1 MCVGG
6 KRNINDIVVEEE
18 EEEEGVT
25 VSQPS
30 LVSGIT
36 IALAYFDVSRA
47 YTFEM
52 LHEKDGY

>member
-6 KRNINDIVVEEE
+6 KRNINDIVV

-52 LHEKDGY
+52 LHEK